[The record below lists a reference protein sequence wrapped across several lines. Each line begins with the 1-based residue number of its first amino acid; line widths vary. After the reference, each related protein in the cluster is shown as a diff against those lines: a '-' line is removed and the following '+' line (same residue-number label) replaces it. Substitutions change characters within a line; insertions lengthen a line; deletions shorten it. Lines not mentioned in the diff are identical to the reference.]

1 MAKAQRQGP
10 VEPLGEAKKPAVTDG
25 LKPGDYVW
33 MADRS
38 NGRVV
43 EHLATVVLVK
53 PDTLTLLVKDNGT
66 PNRIAYVAPW
76 SSSSVIGWWRTK

>member
-10 VEPLGEAKKPAVTDG
+10 VEPLGEPKKAAITDG

-53 PDTLTLLVKDNGT
+53 PDTLTLMVTDNGNPT
-66 PNRIAYVAPW
+66 RIADVAPW
-76 SSSSVIGWWRTK
+76 GSDSVLGWWRAK